1 MANSYL
7 AVRVHYVFS
16 TKERRRLIT
25 PELKERLYPFIGG
38 IACEN
43 NMKLIAIGGIENQ
56 VHLLLAMAPLLSVA
70 KAIQMIK
77 GGSSAWVRDT
87 FPEHW
92 RFGWEEGYGAFS
104 VSASQMEATIRYIE
118 NQEEHHQKHTFEGE
132 YIALL
137 KRHGVEYDE
146 RFLWG

>member
-25 PELKERLYPFIGG
+25 PELKTRLYPFIGG
-38 IACEN
+38 IAREN
-43 NMKLIAIGGIENQ
+43 KMKLIAIGGIADH
-56 VHLLLAMAPLLSVA
+56 VHLLLAMAPMLSVA
-70 KAIQMIK
+70 KTIQMIK

-87 FPEHW
+87 FPQHW
-92 RFGWEEGYGAFS
+92 RFGWQEGYGAFS
-104 VSASQMEATIRYIE
+104 VSASQMAATIDYIE
-118 NQEEHHQKHTFEGE
+118 NQEEHHKNRTFEKE

-137 KRHGVEYDE
+137 KKHGVEYDE